1 MSAFLCSPDMFV
13 EMISAFLVEVSN
25 KRIGYRFP
33 LHFTTNRIL
42 FFRSLVDG
50 NGHSL
55 VEHEIMEKVVRDW
68 FKANCLAVAS
78 RYPDREPGTSA
89 LVAMDTDVEKIK
101 YDPFR
106 KPVSLTIL
114 LRHLDCLLYQ
124 CSEHVSGP
132 QREWFD
138 NVNDE
143 IKRVRNSIGCSI
155 VQNSKEYD
163 QGPWGYSVGEMTC
176 IAPSTSVSGA

>member
-1 MSAFLCSPDMFV
+1 MFV

-33 LHFTTNRIL
+33 HHFTTNRIL
-42 FFRSLVDG
+42 NFRSLVDG
-50 NGHSL
+50 NGSAL
-55 VEHEIMEKVVRDW
+55 VEHEIMENVVRDW
-68 FKANCLAVAS
+68 FKANCLAVAA
-78 RYPDREPGTSA
+78 RYPNREPGTSA
-89 LVAMDTDVEKIK
+89 LEAMETEVSKIK
-101 YDPFR
+101 FEPFR

-124 CSEHVSGP
+124 CSEYVGGP

-138 NVNDE
+138 TINDE

-163 QGPWGYSVGEMTC
+163 EGPWGYSTEESTC
-176 IAPSTSVSGA
+176 IDPSTSVNDR